1 MTRTPSTAAYLPDPA
16 NDETLTMSGYDWW
29 RYRALIEAEARAP
42 RGAGDVSDRE
52 PLDICNA
59 LAQWAGVANV
69 SSEAGNGY
77 LAVMKSDLLHRLIY
91 GGERGPS
98 KTPCPVHKGKW
109 SGCDF
114 GWPGSEWVNAKGER
128 TPVDVSPRLQEAVD
142 AGCRCATHKGSGCT
156 TGWNPDEFCCAAL
169 EEPTP

>member
-1 MTRTPSTAAYLPDPA
+1 MK
-16 NDETLTMSGYDWW
+16 
-29 RYRALIEAEARAP
+29 
-42 RGAGDVSDRE
+42 DRE

-69 SSEAGNGY
+69 SSDAGTGY

-98 KTPCPVHKGKW
+98 QTPCPVHKGKW

-128 TPVDVSPRLQEAVD
+128 TPVDISPRLQEAVD

-169 EEPTP
+169 EEPTPGPLSVDPDMDQL

>member
-1 MTRTPSTAAYLPDPA
+1 MTEPTTAA
-16 NDETLTMSGYDWW
+16 G
-29 RYRALIEAEARAP
+29 RALLRLLAPPFDSMDGNAWAVYNDNEASILAIEAEARAP
-42 RGAGDVSDRE
+42 LG
-52 PLDICNA
+52 ICNA

-69 SSEAGNGY
+69 SSDAGTGY

-98 KTPCPVHKGKW
+98 QTPCPVHKGKW

-128 TPVDVSPRLQEAVD
+128 TPVDISPRLQEAVD

-169 EEPTP
+169 EEPT